1 MSEKEYLQ
9 SVALANEWMRAYYEK
24 DAPLASDEE
33 YDALIRRLREF
44 ESANPSLV
52 SANSPTQ
59 KVAPS
64 IQSEFSKL
72 KHSAKMWSMEDIFSE
87 AELIAWAKRAK
98 YDTIS
103 SQNSAPNSLF
113 ESKNSQNSTQNSLF
127 SELESQNSALNS
139 NNDTFFVEPKFDGAS
154 LNLTYENGEL
164 VSGAT
169 RGDGEVG
176 EDITQNVRVISS
188 IPQRINYKERI
199 EIRGEI
205 LILKADFDELNQRRA
220 ASGQSLFANPRNAAS
235 GSLRQLDTS
244 ITKERNLKFYPWG
257 VGENS
262 LNFKKHSEVMDFVRS
277 LGFLK
282 DDFVRVCGSLA
293 EVIAAYKELLS
304 KRESKAMMMDGMVV
318 RLNNLVKC
326 DELGY
331 TVKFP
336 RFMAAFKFPALEKT
350 TTLLGVNL
358 QVGRSGVIT
367 PVAVLEA
374 VVIEGVTV
382 RSATLHNFDEIARLD
397 AKIGDKVSIIRS
409 GDVIPKITRV
419 FANRR
424 TGSERDI
431 ARPTHCPECNGEL
444 LDEGI
449 LIKCQNLSCKAR
461 VVGALI
467 YFVSKKCLNIDGL
480 GASIVEFLFK
490 EGKIKSV
497 EDIFFLKHADFEG
510 LEGFKDKKINNLLNA
525 IQNARKT
532 QLYRFINALGIEHI
546 GEVAAKKIARNFGKA
561 WIDKNESDFVALD
574 DFGEVMARSV
584 SEFLRVNYER
594 ILKFYELLDFD
605 DLQNSNLNSQGL
617 NSQGLT
623 QDFQGVSQI
632 LAGKSFVITGTLS
645 RPRDEFSAL
654 IESLGGKVSGSVSS
668 KTNFV
673 LYGENAGSKFD
684 KAQSLGVRCIDESE
698 FNALIE
704 RE

>member
-24 DAPLASDEE
+24 DEPLASDEE

-113 ESKNSQNSTQNSLF
+113 ESKNSQNSAQNSLF
-127 SELESQNSALNS
+127 SELESQNSALNL
-139 NNDTFFVEPKFDGAS
+139 NDDTFFVEPKFDGAS

-318 RLNNLVKC
+318 RLNNLEKC
-326 DELGY
+326 AQLGY

-409 GDVIPKITRV
+409 GDVIPKITKV
-419 FANRR
+419 FTERR
-424 TGSERDI
+424 IGNERDI
-431 ARPTHCPECNGEL
+431 ARPTHCPECGGEL

-490 EGKIKSV
+490 EGKIKSI
-497 EDIFFLKHADFEG
+497 EDIFFLTSADFEG

-525 IQNARKT
+525 IKNARKT

-561 WIDKNESDFVALD
+561 WIDKSEDDFSTLE

-594 ILKFYELLDFD
+594 ILKFYELLEFD
-605 DLQNSNLNSQGL
+605 DLQNSNLTSQGL
-617 NSQGLT
+617 NLQGA
-623 QDFQGVSQI
+623 SQI
-632 LAGKSFVITGTLS
+632 LTGKSFVITGTLS

-654 IESLGGKVSGSVSS
+654 IESLGGKVSTSVSS
-668 KTNFV
+668 KTSFV
-673 LYGENAGSKFD
+673 LYGQNAGSKFD
-684 KAQSLGVRCIDESE
+684 KAQNLGVRCIDERE
-698 FNALIE
+698 FNALIKG
-704 RE
+704 